1 MSMTCDHSA
10 PHSGAASYLQPRG
23 RLRLTLVC
31 DRCGAER
38 EVLGEIDY
46 RPNGRRLVGHLAE
59 LTGRELGLA
68 EAQLARVRLAAQIC
82 DIGREQ
88 IPAAILNKR
97 GALSDD
103 EWVAVRRQPELG
115 AAVLSEAGFD
125 DIRDWILCHRERPDG
140 TGYPRGLVGEQIPLE
155 ALILAVCDAYAAMT
169 SDRAHRP
176 ARSHDDACRELSR
189 CAGSQF
195 DATVVRAFLHASAM
209 RNPRLAQVAA

>member
-1 MSMTCDHSA
+1 MTCDHSA
-10 PHSGAASYLQPRG
+10 PHSGAASYLQRRG

-38 EVLGEIDY
+38 GVLGEIDY

-59 LTGRELGLA
+59 LTGRELGLV

-88 IPAAILNKR
+88 IPAEILNKR
-97 GALSDD
+97 GTLNDD
-103 EWVAVRRQPELG
+103 EWTAVRRQPELG

-140 TGYPRGLVGEQIPLE
+140 TGYPRGLVGDQIPLE
-155 ALILAVCDAYAAMT
+155 ALILSVCDAYAAMT

-195 DATVVRAFLHASAM
+195 DAAVVTAFLHASAM